1 VLVETED
8 WLYRMQHITGTVLTG
23 MLIAQFL
30 LYWDKKKTQG
40 GEKDKKD

>member
-8 WLYRMQHITGTVLTG
+8 WLYRMQQITGTVLTG

-30 LYWDKKKTQG
+30 IYWDKKKTHG